1 MIVVLKYL
9 LVKIIVLIRETT
21 INKYPPELF
30 KSGNLGSIQIFLAVN
45 DILYVTQEKG
55 GLPLMRSRLGNKLL
69 IRLGSTKLSDRE
81 SANEMKVIKTFRRKP
96 REEQNL
102 QAIDSIIIVRLID
115 R

>member
-9 LVKIIVLIRETT
+9 LVKIIVLIGKTT

-81 SANEMKVIKTFRRKP
+81 SANEMKVI
-96 REEQNL
+96 
-102 QAIDSIIIVRLID
+102 
-115 R
+115 